1 MDKKIGI
8 VTWFKNGNYGGTLQ
22 AYALQKTIESLGFDC
37 EFIDFC
43 PEAKSFSHKTIRLL
57 KDVAISIYKPRLYQ
71 SRKQIYK
78 FVKDNLKVSPP
89 YYTYNQLKET
99 ADKRYFA
106 AICGSDQIWSNAGGE
121 INPLYYLTFIDKEK
135 RIAYAPS
142 IGYNNISPEISDVF
156 TDYVNDIKYLSVRE
170 KHGANLI
177 KEATG
182 RNAQVVIDPS
192 LLLTKRQWEKE
203 IQKFGKKLYQGKR
216 YIFCY
221 FLGKNPD
228 YVKYALKLAEFTQCT
243 LVAVESKHAPL
254 NSVKRILAD
263 PIDFLCL
270 INNAEYILT
279 DSFHGVALSINFG
292 KQFATFKRFKDN
304 DPICQ
309 NSRIYNILEK
319 THLENRLITT
329 ETPMSFFT
337 KEITDYELADG
348 LLTEERKSSL
358 DYLKNAINAVANLN
372 NCE

>member
-1 MDKKIGI
+1 ML
-8 VTWFKNGNYGGTLQ
+8 F
-22 AYALQKTIESLGFDC
+22 
-37 EFIDFC
+37 
-43 PEAKSFSHKTIRLL
+43 
-57 KDVAISIYKPRLYQ
+57 PRQ
-71 SRKQIYK
+71 
-78 FVKDNLKVSPP
+78 
-89 YYTYNQLKET
+89 
-99 ADKRYFA
+99 
-106 AICGSDQIWSNAGGE
+106 
-121 INPLYYLTFIDKEK
+121 
-135 RIAYAPS
+135 
-142 IGYNNISPEISDVF
+142 
-156 TDYVNDIKYLSVRE
+156 
-170 KHGANLI
+170 
-177 KEATG
+177 
-182 RNAQVVIDPS
+182 
-192 LLLTKRQWEKE
+192 
-203 IQKFGKKLYQGKR
+203 
-216 YIFCY
+216 
-221 FLGKNPD
+221 NPD